1 MRDPNRNPNSDVE
14 NQLETNRIKAE
25 AMLQSRVMPA
35 FTQLSD
41 ELHRPEQ
48 NQVVTIEPTSAT
60 SAELTLSGRQ
70 TDVGHGSAAVVP
82 LRYQLK
88 IAFDPRTIVV
98 RRTVNGKEQGFLG
111 QSNFASLSQR
121 AIVDDVRR
129 EWRRAQNP

>member
-1 MRDPNRNPNSDVE
+1 MRDPNPDQTSE
-14 NQLETNRIKAE
+14 LETQLETNRKKAE

-48 NQVVTIEPTSAT
+48 NQVVTIEPTSST

-70 TDVGHGSAAVVP
+70 TDVGHGSAEAVP
-82 LRYQLK
+82 LRYRLK
-88 IAFDPRTIVV
+88 IAFDPRAIVV
-98 RRTVNGKEQGFLG
+98 RRTVNGKERGFLG
-111 QSNFASLSQR
+111 QTNFASLSQQT
-121 AIVDDVRR
+121 IVDDVRR